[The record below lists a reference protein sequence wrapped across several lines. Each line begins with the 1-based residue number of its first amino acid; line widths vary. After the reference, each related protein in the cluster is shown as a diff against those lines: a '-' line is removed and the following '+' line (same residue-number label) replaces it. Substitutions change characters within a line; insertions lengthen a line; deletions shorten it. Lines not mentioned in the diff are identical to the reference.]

1 MNWTRPEEAVLHARR
16 ATFGNLYDGLPL
28 CEVESAM
35 AMGKRNSLVVLVAY
49 GVVAPVI
56 RKQLE
61 ASVRD
66 RAGTHGPGPKR
77 QKVGHKRLVRGR
89 AIAA

>member
-35 AMGKRNSLVVLVAY
+35 AMGKRNSLVALVAY

-66 RAGTHGPGPKR
+66 RAPIHRAGNETPEGGT
-77 QKVGHKRLVRGR
+77 
-89 AIAA
+89 